1 MSVDTYKKKLESYIS
16 KKDTSSKE
24 LDTARGLLAPKG
36 AIKKE
41 AVKQMDAI
49 ASVGEFI
56 YAIRQKRKE
65 IINARNG
72 NKGRK

>member
-1 MSVDTYKKKLESYIS
+1 MSINIYKKKIEDYLR

-36 AIKKE
+36 AMKKE
-41 AVKQMDAI
+41 AAQQMDAI

-65 IINARNG
+65 ILNG
-72 NKGRK
+72 RGTKNGS

>member
-1 MSVDTYKKKLESYIS
+1 MSINDYKKKIETYIS
-16 KKDTSSKE
+16 KKDNNSKE
-24 LDTARGLLAPKG
+24 LDSARGLLAPKG

-49 ASVGEFI
+49 ASVSEFI

-65 IINARNG
+65 LLTAKGKKNG
-72 NKGRK
+72 S

>member
-1 MSVDTYKKKLESYIS
+1 MSIDIYKKKIEDYI
-16 KKDTSSKE
+16 KKKENSSKE
-24 LDTARGLLAPKG
+24 LDSARGLLAPKG

-49 ASVGEFI
+49 ASVSEFI

-65 IINARNG
+65 IMNNRSKKNG
-72 NKGRK
+72 S

>member
-1 MSVDTYKKKLESYIS
+1 MSINIYKKKIEDYLS

-41 AVKQMDAI
+41 AAQQMDAI
-49 ASVGEFI
+49 ASVSEFI
-56 YAIRQKRKE
+56 HAIRQKRKE
-65 IINARNG
+65 ILKNRGAKNG
-72 NKGRK
+72 S

>member
-36 AIKKE
+36 AVKKE
-41 AVKQMDAI
+41 VAKQMDAI
-49 ASVGEFI
+49 TSVGEFV

-65 IINARNG
+65 IIENRRKKNG
-72 NKGRK
+72 S

>member
-1 MSVDTYKKKLESYIS
+1 MSIDTYKKKIESYIS

-49 ASVGEFI
+49 ASVGEFV

-65 IINARNG
+65 LLNG
-72 NKGRK
+72 RGRKNGS

>member
-1 MSVDTYKKKLESYIS
+1 MANSAYKKKIEDYLR
-16 KKDTSSKE
+16 KKDTSSTK

-49 ASVGEFI
+49 ANVGEFI

-72 NKGRK
+72 KKERK

>member
-1 MSVDTYKKKLESYIS
+1 
-16 KKDTSSKE
+16 
-24 LDTARGLLAPKG
+24 LAPKG

-49 ASVGEFI
+49 ANVGEFI

-65 IINARNG
+65 IINARNS
-72 NKGRK
+72 KKERK